1 MASHDDLKKPGT
13 QGRILEYAE
22 FIEDQVARARS
33 RIKSNDMFRA
43 SLWIVTVS
51 IGVLFLEVI
60 LDHTLELPAMARRL
74 VLYGG
79 LGAGSIYA
87 FLRIA
92 RPMLMRVNT
101 LYAAKSIE
109 STDSVFKN
117 SLINYLQIRDDPNH
131 VAPSVLAQIE
141 ARAVADLSKVNVD
154 NVVDQSPLTRLSYA
168 LAAIVV
174 SICLYSWITPK
185 SLMDSARRAFL
196 ADVQRPTN
204 TRFLN
209 ITPGDKPDAP
219 KAVTGMPVSFTVETL
234 GAQPESVTLFTSRD
248 NGKTFAETVM
258 TQGRSFADPWEARI
272 DRVPGELF
280 YYMAG
285 GDGRTKTYRLDVLPV
300 AIVEKVA
307 LDYDFPEYAHAP
319 RREAVEEGNVEALQG
334 TRITLTATTNQPARS
349 GLLDFGQRPPVP
361 LVPVQGDQR
370 KLTGSFLVDT
380 DGQYSVKFNT
390 IDGQTNP
397 EPVLY
402 DIRVVK
408 DVAPTARFI
417 RPESPTLRPANARV
431 PLVIEASDDFGLKEV
446 KLHVH
451 KGSEI
456 LQKAIDLI
464 DPQSKEVSKILQKT
478 VALDLEPLSLKVGDK
493 IEYWLS
499 LRDNCDLQPNKF
511 ETPRQTIEIQDP
523 VSQPK
528 REELAQN
535 EMAQAREETGEQN
548 PMDQPNQSDK
558 PQDGSNPQNEQ
569 QNQGNQKQGDQK
581 QGQSKQPEDQKKEGQ
596 GNKNT
601 QGDETQEADP
611 TNNAS
616 PAANKA
622 QGKQQKKSSPAS
634 KADQQNQNAQQNP
647 AGETGETENQTPDA
661 SQKDSPKQKGGN
673 TSASK
678 SGNPKE
684 KSNQKSSPMNKS
696 GEQSETGTEQAE
708 TDKAQEN
715 GLNEPSDQPKKT
727 AGNEKSGSAKSK
739 NQQKNASKTT
749 GDKNQTSGQES
760 SDSQEKKSVD
770 NKNSLKSK
778 EEETS
783 DSAESQKTPG
793 ATEKKPSDDKS
804 KSGNDQKQT
813 DDQKKGQNKL
823 PQGGPKAEDGSD
835 KTGEKQSSKDFSD
848 QDREKLNKIRK
859 ALGLNDPPQEAE
871 ENVQKK
877 SGPNESGQKK
887 ELDKS
892 HSGDQP
898 KNDPKAG
905 QENDTTKST
914 LGQDKQQADSKKAQP
929 KVKSGDQP
937 KDATKSAQE
946 NDQPNDK
953 SGDKPKSDGESE
965 KSQSKDSPQPTDKKG
980 EEQGAPG
987 KEGLENEKG
996 ESKKG
1001 EGKNEKGESE
1011 KGEGKGEK
1019 GESEKGEGKGEKGES
1034 EKGEGKGEKGESEKG
1049 EGKGE
1054 KGESVKGE
1062 VKGEKGESEKGEGKG
1077 EKGETEKGE
1086 GKGEKGK
1093 SEKGEGKGEKG
1104 ESEKGEGK
1112 GEKGESEKGEGKGE
1126 KGESEK
1132 GEVKGEKGD
1141 SEKGEGEKGDGK
1153 SEENG
1158 KPGPLTN
1165 AQPKSGGMR
1174 KGTDTP
1180 AAKPDQSTPSPRA
1193 LEPDQPEPNDNLSPE
1208 QKADQRLLKRL
1219 RDMVDKNEISKDLE
1233 NATGLSREEIN
1244 QFVRKFEPPALEERK
1259 SAEGA
1264 GSSEVKSAPG
1274 KETETRNVTLPS
1286 NLPGGKVTSRTG
1298 RGAGMV
1304 ADDSQQGNL
1313 EGARSRIPSGLR
1325 SRFEAYQKGLSR
1337 TNSRGAGTTNS
1348 GESRPT
1354 NKSGSEPGSGSDR

>member
-1 MASHDDLKKPGT
+1 MELQNQDTFPDDSKGATMASHDDLKKPGT

-696 GEQSETGTEQAE
+696 GEQSETGAEQAE

-823 PQGGPKAEDGSD
+823 PQGEPKAEDGSD
-835 KTGEKQSSKDFSD
+835 KTGEKQSSKDLSD

-898 KNDPKAG
+898 KNEPKAG

-914 LGQDKQQADSKKAQP
+914 LGQDKQQSDSKKAQP

-937 KDATKSAQE
+937 KDATKSGQE

-953 SGDKPKSDGESE
+953 SEDKPKNDGESE
-965 KSQSKDSPQPTDKKG
+965 KSQSKDSPQSTDKKG

-1001 EGKNEKGESE
+1001 EGK
-1011 KGEGKGEK
+1011 GEK
-1019 GESEKGEGKGEKGES
+1019 GESEKGEGKGEKGEA
-1034 EKGEGKGEKGESEKG
+1034 KGESEKG
-1049 EGKGE
+1049 EG
-1054 KGESVKGE
+1054 
-1062 VKGEKGESEKGEGKG
+1062 
-1077 EKGETEKGE
+1077 
-1086 GKGEKGK
+1086 
-1093 SEKGEGKGEKG
+1093 
-1104 ESEKGEGK
+1104 
-1112 GEKGESEKGEGKGE
+1112 
-1126 KGESEK
+1126 
-1132 GEVKGEKGD
+1132 KGEKGD

-1180 AAKPDQSTPSPRA
+1180 AAKPDQSKPSPRA

-1354 NKSGSEPGSGSDR
+1354 NKSGSEPGSGSYR

>member
-1 MASHDDLKKPGT
+1 MELQNQDTFPDDSKGATMASHDDLKKPGT

-528 REELAQN
+528 REELAKN

-558 PQDGSNPQNEQ
+558 PQDGSNPQNDQ

-678 SGNPKE
+678 SGNPKD

-793 ATEKKPSDDKS
+793 AAEKKPSDDKS
-804 KSGNDQKQT
+804 ESGNDQKQT
-813 DDQKKGQNKL
+813 NDQKKGQNKL
-823 PQGGPKAEDGSD
+823 PQGEPKAEDGSD

-996 ESKKG
+996 ESK
-1001 EGKNEKGESE
+1001 
-1011 KGEGKGEK
+1011 
-1019 GESEKGEGKGEKGES
+1019 
-1034 EKGEGKGEKGESEKG
+1034 
-1049 EGKGE
+1049 
-1054 KGESVKGE
+1054 
-1062 VKGEKGESEKGEGKG
+1062 
-1077 EKGETEKGE
+1077 
-1086 GKGEKGK
+1086 
-1093 SEKGEGKGEKG
+1093 KGEGKGEKG

>member
-1 MASHDDLKKPGT
+1 MELQNQDTFPDDSKGATMASHDDLKKPGT

-33 RIKSNDMFRA
+33 RIKSNDMLRA

-74 VLYGG
+74 ILFGG
-79 LGAGSIYA
+79 LAAGSIYA

-696 GEQSETGTEQAE
+696 GEQSETGAEQAE

-823 PQGGPKAEDGSD
+823 PQGEPKAEDGSD
-835 KTGEKQSSKDFSD
+835 KTGEKQSSKDLSD

-898 KNDPKAG
+898 KNEPKAG

-914 LGQDKQQADSKKAQP
+914 LGQDKQQSDSKKAQP

-937 KDATKSAQE
+937 KDATKSGQE

-953 SGDKPKSDGESE
+953 SEDKPKNDGESE
-965 KSQSKDSPQPTDKKG
+965 KSQSKDSPQSTDKKG

-996 ESKKG
+996 ESK
-1001 EGKNEKGESE
+1001 

-1054 KGESVKGE
+1054 KGE
-1062 VKGEKGESEKGEGKG
+1062 KGESEKGEGKG
-1077 EKGETEKGE
+1077 EKGEA
-1086 GKGEKGK
+1086 
-1093 SEKGEGKGEKG
+1093 KG
-1104 ESEKGEGK
+1104 ESEKGEG
-1112 GEKGESEKGEGKGE
+1112 
-1126 KGESEK
+1126 
-1132 GEVKGEKGD
+1132 KGEKGD

-1180 AAKPDQSTPSPRA
+1180 AAKPDQSKPSPRA

-1354 NKSGSEPGSGSDR
+1354 NKSGSEPGSGSYR

>member
-1 MASHDDLKKPGT
+1 MELQNQDTFPDDSKGATMASHDDLKKPGT

-33 RIKSNDMFRA
+33 RIKSNDMLRA

-74 VLYGG
+74 ILFGG
-79 LGAGSIYA
+79 LAAGSIYA

-696 GEQSETGTEQAE
+696 GEQSETGAEQAE

-823 PQGGPKAEDGSD
+823 PQGEPKAEDGSD
-835 KTGEKQSSKDFSD
+835 KTGEKQSSKDLSD

-898 KNDPKAG
+898 KNEPKAG

-914 LGQDKQQADSKKAQP
+914 LGQDKQQSDSKKAQP

-937 KDATKSAQE
+937 KDATKSGQE

-953 SGDKPKSDGESE
+953 SEDKPKNDGESE
-965 KSQSKDSPQPTDKKG
+965 KSQSKDSPQSTDKKG

-1001 EGKNEKGESE
+1001 EGK
-1011 KGEGKGEK
+1011 GEK
-1019 GESEKGEGKGEKGES
+1019 GESEKGEGKGEKGEA
-1034 EKGEGKGEKGESEKG
+1034 KGESEKG
-1049 EGKGE
+1049 EG
-1054 KGESVKGE
+1054 
-1062 VKGEKGESEKGEGKG
+1062 
-1077 EKGETEKGE
+1077 
-1086 GKGEKGK
+1086 
-1093 SEKGEGKGEKG
+1093 
-1104 ESEKGEGK
+1104 
-1112 GEKGESEKGEGKGE
+1112 
-1126 KGESEK
+1126 
-1132 GEVKGEKGD
+1132 KGEKGD

-1180 AAKPDQSTPSPRA
+1180 AAKPDQSKPSPRA

-1354 NKSGSEPGSGSDR
+1354 NKSGSEPGSGSYR

>member
-1 MASHDDLKKPGT
+1 MELQNQDTFPDDSKGATMASHDDLKKPGT

-696 GEQSETGTEQAE
+696 GEQSETGAEQAE

-823 PQGGPKAEDGSD
+823 PQGEPKAEDGSD
-835 KTGEKQSSKDFSD
+835 KTGEKQSSKDLSD

-898 KNDPKAG
+898 KNEPKAG

-914 LGQDKQQADSKKAQP
+914 LGQDKQQSDSKKAQP

-937 KDATKSAQE
+937 KDATKSGQE

-953 SGDKPKSDGESE
+953 SEDKPKNDGESE
-965 KSQSKDSPQPTDKKG
+965 KSQSKDSPQSTDKKG

-1001 EGKNEKGESE
+1001 EGKGEKGESEKGEGKGEKGEGKGE

-1019 GESEKGEGKGEKGES
+1019 GESEKGEGKGEKGE
-1034 EKGEGKGEKGESEKG
+1034 KGESEKG

-1054 KGESVKGE
+1054 KGEA
-1062 VKGEKGESEKGEGKG
+1062 KGESEKGEG
-1077 EKGETEKGE
+1077 
-1086 GKGEKGK
+1086 
-1093 SEKGEGKGEKG
+1093 
-1104 ESEKGEGK
+1104 
-1112 GEKGESEKGEGKGE
+1112 
-1126 KGESEK
+1126 
-1132 GEVKGEKGD
+1132 KGEKGD

-1180 AAKPDQSTPSPRA
+1180 AAKPDQSKPSPRA

-1354 NKSGSEPGSGSDR
+1354 NKSGSEPGSGSYR